1 MSPLWMYYI
10 KYFSLRQMLFFPFTE
25 KKRNIL
31 LVYWFRAKERDS
43 RIANFFSR
51 ITWKFLPKPFGLPAV
66 KQWLKV
72 LLQNVKDDVDF
83 WKFLNGIYFKDEGGR
98 HFEAQGLFFSLWKFS
113 VTRCKISL
121 EKSNTLEF
129 WWFAPSA
136 IFFKQELITFFSER
150 LYHLFKK
157 KKDGNTG
164 TIQKILLKRFFKLV
178 SKNCIVSYNVW
189 SIL

>member
-98 HFEAQGLFFSLWKFS
+98 HFEAQGLFFFF
-113 VTRCKISL
+113 VKILSD
-121 EKSNTLEF
+121 TLQNIF
-129 WWFAPSA
+129 GKKQYAWVLMICTVSHILQTGIDY
-136 IFFKQELITFFSER
+136 IFFRTFIPF
-150 LYHLFKK
+150 
-157 KKDGNTG
+157 
-164 TIQKILLKRFFKLV
+164 V
-178 SKNCIVSYNVW
+178 
-189 SIL
+189 